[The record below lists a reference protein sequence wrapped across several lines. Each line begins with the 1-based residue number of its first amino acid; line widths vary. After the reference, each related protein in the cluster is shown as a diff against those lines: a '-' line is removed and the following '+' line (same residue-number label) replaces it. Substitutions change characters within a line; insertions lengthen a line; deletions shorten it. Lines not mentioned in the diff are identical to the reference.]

1 MTGIGIKALDGQDST
16 YHTRDL
22 LIYGKY
28 RSIAVVKRFIRSMKN
43 ECCRW
48 IVVPMRV
55 AKLRVE
61 VSLCFVWYNH
71 HRPHQGLGGRT
82 PDEVY
87 FEVYFRREPA
97 NEERRY
103 EPRRNWRRDSAC
115 AEPWAKVKGRRGVRL
130 DPRVS
135 YLKGRRHL
143 PVVALQ
149 RAA

>member
-1 MTGIGIKALDGQDST
+1 
-16 YHTRDL
+16 
-22 LIYGKY
+22 
-28 RSIAVVKRFIRSMKN
+28 VVERFIRSMKN
-43 ECCRW
+43 ECCRR

-55 AKLRVE
+55 TKLLVG
-61 VSLCFVWYNH
+61 VSLYFVWYNH

-82 PDEVY
+82 RDEVY
-87 FEVYFRREPA
+87 FHREPA

-103 EPRRNWRRDSAC
+103 EPRRNWPRDSAC
-115 AEPWAKVKGRRGVRL
+115 AEPWAKLNGRRGLRL

-135 YLKGRRHL
+135 YLEGCRHL

>member
-1 MTGIGIKALDGQDST
+1 MGRIKVLDGQDST

-28 RSIAVVKRFIRSMKN
+28 GSIAVVERFIRSMKN
-43 ECCRW
+43 ECCRR

-61 VSLCFVWYNH
+61 VSLYFVWYNH
-71 HRPHQGLGGRT
+71 HRPHQELGGRT

-87 FEVYFRREPA
+87 SHREPA

-103 EPRRNWRRDSAC
+103 EPRQKWPRETARVPSR
-115 AEPWAKVKGRRGVRL
+115 GR
-130 DPRVS
+130 S
-135 YLKGRRHL
+135 
-143 PVVALQ
+143 
-149 RAA
+149 